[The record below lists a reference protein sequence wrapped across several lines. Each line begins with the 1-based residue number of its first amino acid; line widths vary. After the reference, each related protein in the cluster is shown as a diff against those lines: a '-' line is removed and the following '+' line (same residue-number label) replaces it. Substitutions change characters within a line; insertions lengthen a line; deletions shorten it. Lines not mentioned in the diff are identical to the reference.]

1 MKKYSNFLIALSI
14 CFASCVTVIPEK
26 SSAHGFIIT
35 DEPFIFHHPPRPPH
49 PPFPRPPRP
58 IHRFLPLELR
68 KNNVSVKIKNQV
80 AHTTV
85 EQTFYNPSRQRVEGT
100 YMFPIPKDAKIE
112 KFEMEVNGK
121 MTEAELLDAKKA
133 KQIYEK
139 IVRESRDPALMEYS
153 DHGMFKIR
161 IFPIEPGKEKNI
173 KIKYTE
179 ILKRDGRITSYHYA
193 MRAEKFLS
201 VPVKNVSVKV
211 TIESDKELKSIY
223 SPSHQINVN
232 RKGKKRAVI
241 GYEEENLIPD
251 TNFELLLA
259 TDLHEESPIGFD
271 FLTHNENESGQGYYA
286 MLLSPGSWENK
297 EAIPKDIVFAIDT
310 SGSMRVKKL
319 DQAKAALEFCI
330 DQLNPEDRFDIIRYS
345 TETETLFNKLRTA
358 KEQQTKEAKEFVKG
372 LKAGGGTA
380 IEEALVLAIETISK
394 QGNEKSIRPRQI
406 IFITDGRPTIGETR
420 TDKIIDRLV
429 KKRQKIK
436 GNMRIFSFGIGTD
449 INTKLL
455 DLISQETKASTE
467 YVLPEENI
475 EHKVS
480 RFYEKVSQPVMA
492 NISIKTEGNVRLN
505 EQHPNDLPDLFKGDQ
520 LVIFGRYK
528 TKKKETDRNIRF
540 ELDGNIAGKK
550 VNLKFETKIEKKSK
564 NSFIPKLWATRRV
577 GYLLEEIRLH
587 GENKELK
594 DEVVSL
600 SRNWGIVTPYTS
612 YLIIEDEESRG
623 IPVAQQ
629 SMGNRLGFS
638 KLNSDSANTI
648 KSKATPSSKD
658 QNWFQRDLEKE
669 SFRRLSKNDSG
680 SGAVAAARASE
691 QLKQANQSKAFKSAY
706 KEAQY
711 GNQISF
717 EQQATRTIAGKT
729 FFQNEESWIDS
740 LVPEQKDRT
749 AKRLEFGSKE
759 YFKLLNQDANT
770 AKWLSV
776 SVNMQIIINGTL
788 YEIFSPKS

>member
-1 MKKYSNFLIALSI
+1 MKKYSNLLVALAI
-14 CFASCVTVIPEK
+14 CFTSWVTVIPEK
-26 SSAHGFIIT
+26 ALAHGFIIT
-35 DEPFIFHHPPRPPH
+35 DEPVIIHHPPRPPH

-68 KNNVSVKIKNQV
+68 TNSVSVKIKNQI
-80 AHTTV
+80 AQTTV

-100 YMFPIPKDAKIE
+100 YMFPIPQGAKIE

-133 KQIYEK
+133 KQIYER
-139 IVRESRDPALMEYS
+139 IVREARDPALMEYS
-153 DHGMFKIR
+153 DNAMFKIR
-161 IFPIEPGKEKNI
+161 IFPIEPGKEKDI

-179 ILKRDGRITSYHYA
+179 ILKQDGRITSYRYA

-201 VPVKNVSVKV
+201 VPVKDVSVKV

-223 SPSHQINVN
+223 SPSHQIDVN
-232 RKGKKRAVI
+232 REGKNRAII

-251 TNFELLLA
+251 TNFELLLTSEPRKGSA
-259 TDLHEESPIGFD
+259 IGFD
-271 FLTHNENESGQGYYA
+271 FLTHNSKKSDHGYYA
-286 MLLSPGSWENK
+286 MLLSPGAWENNK
-297 EAIPKDIVFAIDT
+297 VVPKDIIFAIDT

-319 DQAKAALEFCI
+319 DQAKAALDFCI

-345 TETETLFNKLRTA
+345 TETETLFNKLKTA
-358 KEQQTKEAKEFVKG
+358 KKQQTKEAKEFVKD

-380 IEEALVLAIETISK
+380 IEEALVLALETISK
-394 QGNEKSIRPRQI
+394 QNHKESIRPTQI

-429 KKRQKIK
+429 KKRQEIK
-436 GNMRIFSFGIGTD
+436 GNVRIFSFGIGTD

-455 DLISQETKASTE
+455 DLISQKTKASTE

-492 NISIKTEGNVRLN
+492 NISIRTEGNIRLN
-505 EQHPNDLPDLFKGDQ
+505 EQHPNNLPDLFKGDQ
-520 LVIFGRYK
+520 LVILGQYK
-528 TKKKETDRNIRF
+528 TKNKGSDKNIKF
-540 ELDGNIAGKK
+540 VLEGNLVGEK
-550 VNLKFETKIEKKSK
+550 VKLNFETKLEKKSK

-594 DEVVSL
+594 DEVVAL
-600 SRNWGIVTPYTS
+600 SRKWGIVTPYTS

-623 IPVAQQ
+623 VPIARQ
-629 SMGNRLGFS
+629 SMGNRIALSLPGSNSPIPIKPQNISSAESQQLFLKDIEKKSFRGFS
-638 KLNSDSANTI
+638 
-648 KSKATPSSKD
+648 
-658 QNWFQRDLEKE
+658 E
-669 SFRRLSKNDSG
+669 SDSG
-680 SGAVAAARASE
+680 SDAVAAARTSE
-691 QLKQANQSKAFKSAY
+691 QLKKATQSRAFKAAY
-706 KEAQY
+706 KESQY

-717 EQQATRTIAGKT
+717 AQQATRTIAGKT
-729 FFQNEESWIDS
+729 FFQNEGFWIDS
-740 LVPEQKDRT
+740 LVPEQKKQS
-749 AKRLEFGSKE
+749 AKRLKFGSKE
-759 YFKLLNQDANT
+759 YFELLNRDSNT

-776 SVNMQIIINGTL
+776 AVNLQIIIDGTL
-788 YEIFSPKS
+788 YEIVGPKP

>member
-1 MKKYSNFLIALSI
+1 M
-14 CFASCVTVIPEK
+14 
-26 SSAHGFIIT
+26 
-35 DEPFIFHHPPRPPH
+35 
-49 PPFPRPPRP
+49 
-58 IHRFLPLELR
+58 
-68 KNNVSVKIKNQV
+68 SVKIKNQV
-80 AHTTV
+80 AQTTL

-100 YMFPIPKDAKIE
+100 YMFPVPQGAKIE

-139 IVRESRDPALMEYS
+139 IVREARDPALMEYS
-153 DHGMFKIR
+153 DHSMFKIR

-179 ILKRDGRITSYHYA
+179 ILKKDGRITSYHYA

-201 VPVKNVSVKV
+201 VPVKDVSLKITV
-211 TIESDKELKSIY
+211 ESDKELKSIY
-223 SPSHQINVN
+223 SPSHQIDVN
-232 RKGKKRAVI
+232 REGKKRAVI

-251 TNFELLLA
+251 TNFELLIA
-259 TDLHEESPIGFD
+259 TDSQKGSPIGFD
-271 FLTHNENESGQGYYA
+271 FLTHNDKESGQGYYT

-297 EAIPKDIVFAIDT
+297 KAVPRDIIFAIDT

-319 DQAKAALEFCI
+319 DQAKAALDFCI
-330 DQLNPEDRFDIIRYS
+330 DKLNPEDRFEIIRYS

-358 KEQQTKEAKEFVKG
+358 KKQQTKEAKEFVEG

-380 IEEALVLAIETISK
+380 IEEALVLAIETVSK
-394 QGNEKSIRPRQI
+394 QENKESIRPTQI

-429 KKRQKIK
+429 KKKQEIK

-455 DLISQETKASTE
+455 DLISQKTKASTE

-492 NISIKTEGNVRLN
+492 NISIKTGDNVRLN
-505 EQHPNDLPDLFKGDQ
+505 EQHPNNLPDLFKGDQ

-528 TKKKETDRNIRF
+528 TKKKGTDNNIKF
-540 ELDGNIAGKK
+540 ELDGNIAGEK
-550 VNLKFETKIEKKSK
+550 VKLKFETKIEKKSK

-594 DEVVSL
+594 DEVVAL
-600 SRNWGIVTPYTS
+600 SRKWGIVTPYTS

-623 IPVAQQ
+623 IPVARQ
-629 SMGNRLGFS
+629 SMGKRIASRNA
-638 KLNSDSANTI
+638 NSVRTI
-648 KSKATPSSKD
+648 KS
-658 QNWFQRDLEKE
+658 QNGSAEGQFQRNLEKQR
-669 SFRRLSKNDSG
+669 FRGFADSDSG

-691 QLKQANQSKAFKSAY
+691 QLKKATQSKAFKDAY
-706 KEAQY
+706 KESQY

-729 FFQNEESWIDS
+729 FFQNEGSWIDS
-740 LVPEQKDRT
+740 LVPEQKERV
-749 AKRLEFGSKE
+749 AKRLTFGSKE
-759 YFKLLNQDANT
+759 YFELLNQDANT

-776 SVNMQIIINGTL
+776 AVNMQIIIDGTL
-788 YEIFSPKS
+788 YEIVSPES

>member
-1 MKKYSNFLIALSI
+1 
-14 CFASCVTVIPEK
+14 
-26 SSAHGFIIT
+26 
-35 DEPFIFHHPPRPPH
+35 
-49 PPFPRPPRP
+49 
-58 IHRFLPLELR
+58 
-68 KNNVSVKIKNQV
+68 VSVKIKNQV
-80 AHTTV
+80 AQTTL

-100 YMFPIPKDAKIE
+100 YMFPVPQGAKIE

-139 IVRESRDPALMEYS
+139 IVREARDPALMEYS

-179 ILKRDGRITSYHYA
+179 ILKKDGRITSYHYA

-201 VPVKNVSVKV
+201 VPVKDVSLKITV
-211 TIESDKELKSIY
+211 ESDKELKSIY
-223 SPSHQINVN
+223 SPSHQIDVN
-232 RKGKKRAVI
+232 REGKKRAVI

-251 TNFELLLA
+251 TNFELLIA
-259 TDLHEESPIGFD
+259 TDSQKGSPIGFD
-271 FLTHNENESGQGYYA
+271 FLTHNDKESGQGYYT

-297 EAIPKDIVFAIDT
+297 KAVPRDIIFAIDT

-319 DQAKAALEFCI
+319 DQAKAALDFCI
-330 DQLNPEDRFDIIRYS
+330 DKLNPEDRFEIIRYS

-358 KEQQTKEAKEFVKG
+358 KKQQTKEAKEFVEE

-380 IEEALVLAIETISK
+380 IEEALVLAIETVSK
-394 QGNEKSIRPRQI
+394 QENKESIRPTQI

-420 TDKIIDRLV
+420 TNKIIDRLV
-429 KKRQKIK
+429 KKKQEIK

-455 DLISQETKASTE
+455 DLISQKTKASTE

-492 NISIKTEGNVRLN
+492 NISIKIGDNVRLN
-505 EQHPNDLPDLFKGDQ
+505 EQHPNNLPDLFKGDQ

-528 TKKKETDRNIRF
+528 TKKKGTDNNIKF
-540 ELDGNIAGKK
+540 ELDGNIAGEK
-550 VNLKFETKIEKKSK
+550 VKLKFETKIEKKSK

-594 DEVVSL
+594 DEVVAL
-600 SRNWGIVTPYTS
+600 SRKWGIVTPYTS

-623 IPVAQQ
+623 IPVARQ
-629 SMGNRLGFS
+629 SMGKRIASRNA
-638 KLNSDSANTI
+638 NSVRTI
-648 KSKATPSSKD
+648 KS
-658 QNWFQRDLEKE
+658 QNGSAEGQFQRNLEKQRFRGFAE
-669 SFRRLSKNDSG
+669 SDSG

-691 QLKQANQSKAFKSAY
+691 QLKKATQSKAFKDAY
-706 KEAQY
+706 KESQY

-729 FFQNEESWIDS
+729 FFQNEGSWIDS
-740 LVPEQKDRT
+740 LVPEQKERV
-749 AKRLEFGSKE
+749 AKRLTFGSKE
-759 YFKLLNQDANT
+759 YFELLNQDANT

-776 SVNMQIIINGTL
+776 AVNMQIIIDGTL
-788 YEIFSPKS
+788 YEIVSPES

>member
-1 MKKYSNFLIALSI
+1 
-14 CFASCVTVIPEK
+14 
-26 SSAHGFIIT
+26 
-35 DEPFIFHHPPRPPH
+35 
-49 PPFPRPPRP
+49 
-58 IHRFLPLELR
+58 
-68 KNNVSVKIKNQV
+68 
-80 AHTTV
+80 
-85 EQTFYNPSRQRVEGT
+85 
-100 YMFPIPKDAKIE
+100 MFPVPQGAKIE

-139 IVRESRDPALMEYS
+139 IVREARDPALMEYS

-179 ILKRDGRITSYHYA
+179 ILKKDGRITSYHYA

-201 VPVKNVSVKV
+201 VPVKDVSLKITV
-211 TIESDKELKSIY
+211 ESDKELKSIY
-223 SPSHQINVN
+223 SPSHQIDVN
-232 RKGKKRAVI
+232 REGKKRAVI

-259 TDLHEESPIGFD
+259 TDSKKGSPIGFD
-271 FLTHNENESGQGYYA
+271 FLTHNDKESGQGYYT

-297 EAIPKDIVFAIDT
+297 KAVPRDIIFAIDT

-319 DQAKAALEFCI
+319 DQAKAALDFCI
-330 DQLNPEDRFDIIRYS
+330 DKLNPEDRFEIIRYS

-358 KEQQTKEAKEFVKG
+358 KKQQTKEAKEFVKG

-380 IEEALVLAIETISK
+380 IEEALVLAIETVSK
-394 QGNEKSIRPRQI
+394 QENKESIRPTQI

-429 KKRQKIK
+429 KKKQEIK

-455 DLISQETKASTE
+455 DLISQKTKASTE

-480 RFYEKVSQPVMA
+480 RFYEKVSQPVMV
-492 NISIKTEGNVRLN
+492 NISIKTGDNVRLN
-505 EQHPNDLPDLFKGDQ
+505 EQHPNNLPDLFKGDQ

-528 TKKKETDRNIRF
+528 TKKKGTENNIKF
-540 ELDGNIAGKK
+540 ELDGNIAGEK
-550 VNLKFETKIEKKSK
+550 VKLKFETKIEKKSK

-594 DEVVSL
+594 DEVVAL
-600 SRNWGIVTPYTS
+600 SRKWGIVTPYTS

-623 IPVAQQ
+623 VPVARQ
-629 SMGNRLGFS
+629 SMGKRIASRNA
-638 KLNSDSANTI
+638 NSVRTI
-648 KSKATPSSKD
+648 KSQDGSAEG
-658 QNWFQRDLEKE
+658 QFQRNLEKQR
-669 SFRRLSKNDSG
+669 FRGFADSDSG

-691 QLKQANQSKAFKSAY
+691 QLKKATQSKAFKDAY
-706 KEAQY
+706 KESQY

-729 FFQNEESWIDS
+729 FFQNEGSWIDS
-740 LVPEQKDRT
+740 LVPEQKERV
-749 AKRLEFGSKE
+749 AKRLTFGSKE
-759 YFKLLNQDANT
+759 YFELLNQDANT

-776 SVNMQIIINGTL
+776 AVNMQIIIDGTL
-788 YEIFSPKS
+788 YEIVSPES

>member
-1 MKKYSNFLIALSI
+1 MKNYSTILITLTLCLTSW
-14 CFASCVTVIPEK
+14 VTVVPEK
-26 SSAHGFIIT
+26 ASAHGFIIA
-35 DEPFIFHHPPRPPH
+35 DKPVIFHHPPRPPH

-58 IHRFLPLELR
+58 IHKFLPLELR

-80 AHTTV
+80 AQTTL

-100 YMFPIPKDAKIE
+100 YMFPVPQGAKIE

-121 MTEAELLDAKKA
+121 MTKAELLDAKKA

-139 IVRESRDPALMEYS
+139 IVREARDPALMEYS
-153 DHGMFKIR
+153 DHGMYKIR

-179 ILKRDGRITSYHYA
+179 ILKKDGRITSYHYA

-201 VPVKNVSVKV
+201 VPVKDVSLKITV
-211 TIESDKELKSIY
+211 ESDKELKSIY
-223 SPSHQINVN
+223 SPSHQIDVN
-232 RKGKKRAVI
+232 REGKKRAVI

-259 TDLHEESPIGFD
+259 TDSQKGSPIGFD
-271 FLTHNENESGQGYYA
+271 FLTHNDKESGQGYYT

-297 EAIPKDIVFAIDT
+297 KAVPRDIIFAIDT

-319 DQAKAALEFCI
+319 DQAKAALDFCI
-330 DQLNPEDRFDIIRYS
+330 DKLNPEDRFEIIRYS
-345 TETETLFNKLRTA
+345 TETEPLFNKLRTA
-358 KEQQTKEAKEFVKG
+358 KKQQTKEAKEFVKG

-380 IEEALVLAIETISK
+380 IEEALVLAIETVSK
-394 QGNEKSIRPRQI
+394 QENKESIRPTQI

-429 KKRQKIK
+429 KKKQEIK

-455 DLISQETKASTE
+455 DLISQKTKASTE

-492 NISIKTEGNVRLN
+492 NISIKTGDNVRLN
-505 EQHPNDLPDLFKGDQ
+505 EQHPNNLPDLFKGDQ

-528 TKKKETDRNIRF
+528 TKKKGTDNNIRF
-540 ELDGNIAGKK
+540 ELDGNIAGEK
-550 VNLKFETKIEKKSK
+550 VKLKFETKIEKKSK

-594 DEVVSL
+594 DEVVAL
-600 SRNWGIVTPYTS
+600 SRKWGIVTPYTS

-623 IPVAQQ
+623 VPVARQ
-629 SMGNRLGFS
+629 SMGKRIASRND
-638 KLNSDSANTI
+638 NSVRTI
-648 KSKATPSSKD
+648 KS
-658 QNWFQRDLEKE
+658 QNGSAEGQFQRNLEKQR
-669 SFRRLSKNDSG
+669 FRGFADSDSG

-691 QLKQANQSKAFKSAY
+691 QLKKATQSKAFKDAY
-706 KEAQY
+706 KESQY

-729 FFQNEESWIDS
+729 FFQNEGSWIDS
-740 LVPEQKDRT
+740 LVPEQKERV
-749 AKRLEFGSKE
+749 AKRLTFGSKE
-759 YFKLLNQDANT
+759 YFELLNQDANT

-776 SVNMQIIINGTL
+776 AVNMQIIIDGTL
-788 YEIFSPKS
+788 YEIVSPES

>member
-1 MKKYSNFLIALSI
+1 
-14 CFASCVTVIPEK
+14 
-26 SSAHGFIIT
+26 
-35 DEPFIFHHPPRPPH
+35 
-49 PPFPRPPRP
+49 
-58 IHRFLPLELR
+58 
-68 KNNVSVKIKNQV
+68 
-80 AHTTV
+80 
-85 EQTFYNPSRQRVEGT
+85 
-100 YMFPIPKDAKIE
+100 MFPVPQGAKIE

-139 IVRESRDPALMEYS
+139 IVREARDPALMEYS

-179 ILKRDGRITSYHYA
+179 ILKKDGRITSYNYA

-201 VPVKNVSVKV
+201 VPVKDVSLKITV
-211 TIESDKELKSIY
+211 ESDKELKSIY
-223 SPSHQINVN
+223 SPSHQIDVN
-232 RKGKKRAVI
+232 REGKKRAVI

-251 TNFELLLA
+251 TNFELLIA
-259 TDLHEESPIGFD
+259 TDSQKGSPIGFD
-271 FLTHNENESGQGYYA
+271 FLTHNDKESGQGYYT

-297 EAIPKDIVFAIDT
+297 KAVPRDIIFAIDT

-319 DQAKAALEFCI
+319 DQAKAALDFCI
-330 DQLNPEDRFDIIRYS
+330 DKLNPEDRFEIIRYS

-358 KEQQTKEAKEFVKG
+358 KKQQTKEAKEFVKG

-380 IEEALVLAIETISK
+380 IEEALVLAIETVSK
-394 QGNEKSIRPRQI
+394 QENKESIRPTQI

-429 KKRQKIK
+429 KKKQEIK

-455 DLISQETKASTE
+455 DLISQKTKASTE

-492 NISIKTEGNVRLN
+492 NISIKTGDNVRLN
-505 EQHPNDLPDLFKGDQ
+505 EQHPNNLPDLFKGDQ

-528 TKKKETDRNIRF
+528 TKKKGTDNNIKF
-540 ELDGNIAGKK
+540 ELDGNIAGEK
-550 VNLKFETKIEKKSK
+550 VKLKFETKIEKKSK

-594 DEVVSL
+594 DEVVAL
-600 SRNWGIVTPYTS
+600 SRKWGIVTPYTS

-623 IPVAQQ
+623 VPVARQ
-629 SMGNRLGFS
+629 SMGKRIASRNA
-638 KLNSDSANTI
+638 NSVRTI
-648 KSKATPSSKD
+648 KSQDGSAEG
-658 QNWFQRDLEKE
+658 QFQRNLEKQR
-669 SFRRLSKNDSG
+669 FRGFADSDSG

-691 QLKQANQSKAFKSAY
+691 QLKKATQSKAFKDAY
-706 KEAQY
+706 KESQY

-729 FFQNEESWIDS
+729 FFQNEGSWIDS
-740 LVPEQKDRT
+740 LVPEQKERV
-749 AKRLEFGSKE
+749 AKRLTFGSKE
-759 YFKLLNQDANT
+759 YFELLNQDANT

-776 SVNMQIIINGTL
+776 AVNMQIIIDGTL
-788 YEIFSPKS
+788 YEIVSPES

>member
-1 MKKYSNFLIALSI
+1 M
-14 CFASCVTVIPEK
+14 
-26 SSAHGFIIT
+26 
-35 DEPFIFHHPPRPPH
+35 
-49 PPFPRPPRP
+49 
-58 IHRFLPLELR
+58 
-68 KNNVSVKIKNQV
+68 SVKIKNQV
-80 AHTTV
+80 AQTTL

-100 YMFPIPKDAKIE
+100 YMFPVPQGAKIE

-139 IVRESRDPALMEYS
+139 IVREARDPALMEYS

-179 ILKRDGRITSYHYA
+179 ILKKDGRITSYHYA

-201 VPVKNVSVKV
+201 VPVKDVSLKITV
-211 TIESDKELKSIY
+211 ESDKELKSIY
-223 SPSHQINVN
+223 SPSHQIDVN
-232 RKGKKRAVI
+232 REGKKRAVI

-259 TDLHEESPIGFD
+259 TDSQKGSPIGFD
-271 FLTHNENESGQGYYA
+271 FLTHNDKESGQGYYT

-297 EAIPKDIVFAIDT
+297 KAVPRDIIFAIDT

-319 DQAKAALEFCI
+319 DQAKAALDFCI
-330 DQLNPEDRFDIIRYS
+330 DKLNPEDRFEIIRYS

-358 KEQQTKEAKEFVKG
+358 KKQQTKEAKEFVEE

-380 IEEALVLAIETISK
+380 IEEALVLAIETVSK
-394 QGNEKSIRPRQI
+394 QENKESIRPTQI

-420 TDKIIDRLV
+420 TNKIIDRLV
-429 KKRQKIK
+429 KKKQEIK

-455 DLISQETKASTE
+455 DLISQKTKASTE

-492 NISIKTEGNVRLN
+492 NISIKIGDNVRLN
-505 EQHPNDLPDLFKGDQ
+505 EQHPNNLPDLFKGDQ

-528 TKKKETDRNIRF
+528 TKKKGTDNNIKF
-540 ELDGNIAGKK
+540 ELDGNIAGEK
-550 VNLKFETKIEKKSK
+550 VKLKFETKIEKKSK

-594 DEVVSL
+594 DEVVAL
-600 SRNWGIVTPYTS
+600 SRKWGIVTPYTS

-623 IPVAQQ
+623 IPVARQ
-629 SMGNRLGFS
+629 SMGKRIASRNA
-638 KLNSDSANTI
+638 NSVRTI
-648 KSKATPSSKD
+648 KS
-658 QNWFQRDLEKE
+658 QNGSAEGQFQRNLEKQRFRGFAE
-669 SFRRLSKNDSG
+669 SDSG

-691 QLKQANQSKAFKSAY
+691 QLKKATQSKAFKDAY
-706 KEAQY
+706 KESQY

-729 FFQNEESWIDS
+729 FFQNEGSWIDS
-740 LVPEQKDRT
+740 LVPEQKERV
-749 AKRLEFGSKE
+749 AKRLTFGSKE
-759 YFKLLNQDANT
+759 YFELLNQDANT

-776 SVNMQIIINGTL
+776 AVNMQIIIDGTL
-788 YEIFSPKS
+788 YEIVSPES

>member
-14 CFASCVTVIPEK
+14 CFASCVTIIPEK

>member
-1 MKKYSNFLIALSI
+1 MKNYSTILIALTLCLTSW
-14 CFASCVTVIPEK
+14 VMVVPEK
-26 SSAHGFIIT
+26 ASAHGFIIA
-35 DEPFIFHHPPRPPH
+35 DEPVIFHHPPRPPH

-58 IHRFLPLELR
+58 IHKFLPLELR

-80 AHTTV
+80 AQTTL

-100 YMFPIPKDAKIE
+100 YMFPVPQGAKIE

-139 IVRESRDPALMEYS
+139 IVREARDPALMEYS

-179 ILKRDGRITSYHYA
+179 ILKKDGRITSYNYA

-201 VPVKNVSVKV
+201 VPVKDVSLKITV
-211 TIESDKELKSIY
+211 ESDKELKSIY
-223 SPSHQINVN
+223 SPSHQIDVN
-232 RKGKKRAVI
+232 REGKKRAVI

-251 TNFELLLA
+251 TNFELLIA
-259 TDLHEESPIGFD
+259 TDSQKGSPIGFD
-271 FLTHNENESGQGYYA
+271 FLTHNDKESGQGYYT

-297 EAIPKDIVFAIDT
+297 KAVPRDIIFAIDT

-319 DQAKAALEFCI
+319 DQAKAALDFCI
-330 DQLNPEDRFDIIRYS
+330 DKLNPEDRFEIIRYS

-358 KEQQTKEAKEFVKG
+358 KKQQTKEAKEFVKG

-380 IEEALVLAIETISK
+380 IEEALVLAIETVSK
-394 QGNEKSIRPRQI
+394 QENKESIRPTQI

-429 KKRQKIK
+429 KKKQEIK

-455 DLISQETKASTE
+455 DLISQKTKASTE

-492 NISIKTEGNVRLN
+492 NISIKTGDNVRLN
-505 EQHPNDLPDLFKGDQ
+505 EQHPNNLPDLFKGDQ

-528 TKKKETDRNIRF
+528 TKKKGTDNNIKF
-540 ELDGNIAGKK
+540 ELDGNIAGEK
-550 VNLKFETKIEKKSK
+550 VKLKFETKIEKKSK

-594 DEVVSL
+594 DEVVAL
-600 SRNWGIVTPYTS
+600 SRKWGIVTPYTS

-623 IPVAQQ
+623 VPVARQ
-629 SMGNRLGFS
+629 SMGKRIASRNA
-638 KLNSDSANTI
+638 NSVRTI
-648 KSKATPSSKD
+648 KSQDGSAEG
-658 QNWFQRDLEKE
+658 QFQRNLEKQR
-669 SFRRLSKNDSG
+669 FRGFADSDSG

-691 QLKQANQSKAFKSAY
+691 QLKKATQSKAFKDAY
-706 KEAQY
+706 KESQY

-729 FFQNEESWIDS
+729 FFQNEGSWIDS
-740 LVPEQKDRT
+740 LVPEQKERV
-749 AKRLEFGSKE
+749 AKRLTFGSKE
-759 YFKLLNQDANT
+759 YFELLNQDANT

-776 SVNMQIIINGTL
+776 AVNMQIIIDGTL
-788 YEIFSPKS
+788 YEIVSPES

>member
-1 MKKYSNFLIALSI
+1 MKNYSTILITLTLCLTSW
-14 CFASCVTVIPEK
+14 VMVVPEK
-26 SSAHGFIIT
+26 ASAHGFIIA
-35 DEPFIFHHPPRPPH
+35 DEPVIFHHPPRPPH

-58 IHRFLPLELR
+58 IHKFLPLELR

-80 AHTTV
+80 AQTTL

-100 YMFPIPKDAKIE
+100 YMFPVPQGAKIE

-139 IVRESRDPALMEYS
+139 IVREARDPALMEYS

-179 ILKRDGRITSYHYA
+179 ILKKDGRITSYHYA

-201 VPVKNVSVKV
+201 VPVKDVSLKITV
-211 TIESDKELKSIY
+211 ESDKELKSIY
-223 SPSHQINVN
+223 SPSHQIDVN
-232 RKGKKRAVI
+232 REGKKRAVI

-251 TNFELLLA
+251 TNFELLIA
-259 TDLHEESPIGFD
+259 TDSQKGSPIGFD
-271 FLTHNENESGQGYYA
+271 FLTHNDKESGQGYYT

-297 EAIPKDIVFAIDT
+297 KAVPRDIIFAIDT

-319 DQAKAALEFCI
+319 DQAKAALDFCI
-330 DQLNPEDRFDIIRYS
+330 DKLNPEDRFEIIRYS

-358 KEQQTKEAKEFVKG
+358 KKQQTKEAKEFVKG

-380 IEEALVLAIETISK
+380 IEEALVLAIETVSK
-394 QGNEKSIRPRQI
+394 QENKESIRPTQI

-420 TDKIIDRLV
+420 TEKIIDRLV
-429 KKRQKIK
+429 KKKQGIK

-455 DLISQETKASTE
+455 DLISQKTKASTE

-492 NISIKTEGNVRLN
+492 NISIKTGDNVRLN
-505 EQHPNDLPDLFKGDQ
+505 EQHPNNLPDLFKGDQ
-520 LVIFGRYK
+520 LVVFGRYK
-528 TKKKETDRNIRF
+528 TKKKGTDNNIKF
-540 ELDGNIAGKK
+540 ELDGNIAGEK
-550 VNLKFETKIEKKSK
+550 VKLKFETKIEKKSK

-594 DEVVSL
+594 DEVVAL
-600 SRNWGIVTPYTS
+600 SRKWGIVTPYTS

-623 IPVAQQ
+623 IPVARQ
-629 SMGNRLGFS
+629 SMGKRIASRNA
-638 KLNSDSANTI
+638 NSVRTI
-648 KSKATPSSKD
+648 KS
-658 QNWFQRDLEKE
+658 QNGSAEGQFQRNLEKQ
-669 SFRRLSKNDSG
+669 SFRGFAESDSG

-691 QLKQANQSKAFKSAY
+691 QLKKATQSKAFKDAY
-706 KEAQY
+706 KESQY

-729 FFQNEESWIDS
+729 FFQNEGFWIDS
-740 LVPEQKDRT
+740 LVPEQKERV
-749 AKRLEFGSKE
+749 AKRLTFGSKE
-759 YFKLLNQDANT
+759 YFELLNQDANT

-776 SVNMQIIINGTL
+776 AVNMQIIIDGTL
-788 YEIFSPKS
+788 YEIVSPES

>member
-14 CFASCVTVIPEK
+14 CFASCVTIIPEK

-153 DHGMFKIR
+153 DNGMFKIR

-259 TDLHEESPIGFD
+259 TDLHEGSPIGFD

-420 TDKIIDRLV
+420 THKIIDRLV

-550 VNLKFETKIEKKSK
+550 VKLKFETKIEKKSK

-759 YFKLLNQDANT
+759 YFELLNQDANT

>member
-1 MKKYSNFLIALSI
+1 MKNYSTILITLTLCLTSW
-14 CFASCVTVIPEK
+14 VMVVPEK
-26 SSAHGFIIT
+26 ASAHGFIIA
-35 DEPFIFHHPPRPPH
+35 DEPVIFHHPPRPPH

-58 IHRFLPLELR
+58 IHKFLPLELR

-80 AHTTV
+80 AQTTL

-100 YMFPIPKDAKIE
+100 YMFPVPQGAKIE

-139 IVRESRDPALMEYS
+139 IVREARDPALMEYS

-179 ILKRDGRITSYHYA
+179 ILKKDGRITSYHYA

-201 VPVKNVSVKV
+201 VPVKDVSLKITV
-211 TIESDKELKSIY
+211 ESDKELKSIY
-223 SPSHQINVN
+223 SPSHQIDVN
-232 RKGKKRAVI
+232 REGKKRAVI

-251 TNFELLLA
+251 TNFELLIA
-259 TDLHEESPIGFD
+259 TDSQKGSPIGFD
-271 FLTHNENESGQGYYA
+271 FLTHNDKESGQGYYT

-297 EAIPKDIVFAIDT
+297 KAVPRDIIFAIDT

-319 DQAKAALEFCI
+319 DQAKAALDFCI
-330 DQLNPEDRFDIIRYS
+330 DKLNPEDRFEIIRYS

-358 KEQQTKEAKEFVKG
+358 KKQQTKEAKEFVEE

-380 IEEALVLAIETISK
+380 IEEALVLAIETVSK
-394 QGNEKSIRPRQI
+394 QENKESIRPTQI

-420 TDKIIDRLV
+420 TNKIIDRLV
-429 KKRQKIK
+429 KKKQEIK

-455 DLISQETKASTE
+455 DLISQKTKASTE

-492 NISIKTEGNVRLN
+492 NISIKIGDNVRLN
-505 EQHPNDLPDLFKGDQ
+505 EQHPNNLPDLFKGDQ

-528 TKKKETDRNIRF
+528 TKKKGTDNNIKF
-540 ELDGNIAGKK
+540 ELDGNIAGEK
-550 VNLKFETKIEKKSK
+550 VKLKFETKIEKKSK

-594 DEVVSL
+594 DEVVAL
-600 SRNWGIVTPYTS
+600 SRKWGIVTPYTS

-623 IPVAQQ
+623 IPVARQ
-629 SMGNRLGFS
+629 SMGKRIASRNA
-638 KLNSDSANTI
+638 NSVRTI
-648 KSKATPSSKD
+648 KS
-658 QNWFQRDLEKE
+658 QNGSAEGQFQRNLEKQRFRGFAE
-669 SFRRLSKNDSG
+669 SDSG

-691 QLKQANQSKAFKSAY
+691 QLKKATQSKAFKDAY
-706 KEAQY
+706 KESQY

-729 FFQNEESWIDS
+729 FFQNEGSWIDS
-740 LVPEQKDRT
+740 LVPEQKERV
-749 AKRLEFGSKE
+749 AKRLTFGSKE
-759 YFKLLNQDANT
+759 YFELLNQDANT

-776 SVNMQIIINGTL
+776 AVNMQIIIDGTL
-788 YEIFSPKS
+788 YEIVSPES

>member
-14 CFASCVTVIPEK
+14 CFASCVTIIPEK

-420 TDKIIDRLV
+420 THKIIDRLV

-759 YFKLLNQDANT
+759 YFELLNQDANT

>member
-1 MKKYSNFLIALSI
+1 
-14 CFASCVTVIPEK
+14 
-26 SSAHGFIIT
+26 
-35 DEPFIFHHPPRPPH
+35 
-49 PPFPRPPRP
+49 
-58 IHRFLPLELR
+58 
-68 KNNVSVKIKNQV
+68 
-80 AHTTV
+80 
-85 EQTFYNPSRQRVEGT
+85 
-100 YMFPIPKDAKIE
+100 MFPVPQGAKIE

-139 IVRESRDPALMEYS
+139 IVREARDPALMEYS

-179 ILKRDGRITSYHYA
+179 ILKKDGRITSYHYA

-201 VPVKNVSVKV
+201 VPVKDVSLKITV
-211 TIESDKELKSIY
+211 ESDKELKSIY
-223 SPSHQINVN
+223 SPSHQIDVN
-232 RKGKKRAVI
+232 REGKKRAVI

-251 TNFELLLA
+251 TNFELLIA
-259 TDLHEESPIGFD
+259 TDSQKGSPIGFD
-271 FLTHNENESGQGYYA
+271 FLTHNDKESGQGYYT

-297 EAIPKDIVFAIDT
+297 KAVPRDIIFAIDT

-319 DQAKAALEFCI
+319 DQAKAALDFCI
-330 DQLNPEDRFDIIRYS
+330 DKLNPEDRFEIIRYS

-358 KEQQTKEAKEFVKG
+358 KKQQTKEAKEFVEE

-380 IEEALVLAIETISK
+380 IEEALVLAIETVSK
-394 QGNEKSIRPRQI
+394 QENKESIRPTQI

-420 TDKIIDRLV
+420 TNKIIDRLV
-429 KKRQKIK
+429 KKKQEIK

-455 DLISQETKASTE
+455 DLISQKTKASTE

-492 NISIKTEGNVRLN
+492 NISIKIGDNVRLN
-505 EQHPNDLPDLFKGDQ
+505 EQHPNNLPDLFKGDQ

-528 TKKKETDRNIRF
+528 TKKKGTDNNIKF
-540 ELDGNIAGKK
+540 ELDGNIAGEK
-550 VNLKFETKIEKKSK
+550 VKLKFETKIEKKSK

-594 DEVVSL
+594 DEVVAL
-600 SRNWGIVTPYTS
+600 SRKWGIVTPYTS

-623 IPVAQQ
+623 IPVARQ
-629 SMGNRLGFS
+629 SMGKRIASRNA
-638 KLNSDSANTI
+638 NSVRTI
-648 KSKATPSSKD
+648 KS
-658 QNWFQRDLEKE
+658 QNGSAEGQFQRNLEKQRFRGFAE
-669 SFRRLSKNDSG
+669 SDSG

-691 QLKQANQSKAFKSAY
+691 QLKKATQSKAFKDAY
-706 KEAQY
+706 KESQY

-729 FFQNEESWIDS
+729 FFQNEGSWIDS
-740 LVPEQKDRT
+740 LVPEQKERV
-749 AKRLEFGSKE
+749 AKRLTFGSKE
-759 YFKLLNQDANT
+759 YFELLNQDANT

-776 SVNMQIIINGTL
+776 AVNMQIIIDGTL
-788 YEIFSPKS
+788 YEIVSPES

>member
-14 CFASCVTVIPEK
+14 CFASCVTIIPEK

-153 DHGMFKIR
+153 DNGMFKIR

-648 KSKATPSSKD
+648 KSKATPSRKD

>member
-14 CFASCVTVIPEK
+14 CFASCVTIIPEK

-223 SPSHQINVN
+223 SPSHRINVN

>member
-259 TDLHEESPIGFD
+259 TDLHEGSPIGFD

>member
-1 MKKYSNFLIALSI
+1 MKNYSTILITLTLCLTSW
-14 CFASCVTVIPEK
+14 VMVVPEK
-26 SSAHGFIIT
+26 ASAHGFIIA
-35 DEPFIFHHPPRPPH
+35 DEPVIFHHPPRPPH

-58 IHRFLPLELR
+58 IHKFLPLELR

-80 AHTTV
+80 AQTTL

-100 YMFPIPKDAKIE
+100 YMFPVPQGAKIE

-139 IVRESRDPALMEYS
+139 IVREARDPALMEYS

-179 ILKRDGRITSYHYA
+179 ILKKDGRITSYHYA

-201 VPVKNVSVKV
+201 VPVKDVSLKITV
-211 TIESDKELKSIY
+211 ESDKELKSIY
-223 SPSHQINVN
+223 SPSHQIDVN
-232 RKGKKRAVI
+232 REGKKRAVI

-251 TNFELLLA
+251 TNFELLIA
-259 TDLHEESPIGFD
+259 TDSQKGSPIGFD
-271 FLTHNENESGQGYYA
+271 FLTHNDKESGQGYYT

-297 EAIPKDIVFAIDT
+297 KAVPRDIIFAIDT

-319 DQAKAALEFCI
+319 DQAKAALDFCI
-330 DQLNPEDRFDIIRYS
+330 DKLNPEDRFEIIRYS

-358 KEQQTKEAKEFVKG
+358 KKQQTKEAKEFVEG

-380 IEEALVLAIETISK
+380 IEEALVLAIETVSK
-394 QGNEKSIRPRQI
+394 QENKESIRPTQI

-420 TDKIIDRLV
+420 TNKIIDRLV
-429 KKRQKIK
+429 KKKQEIK

-455 DLISQETKASTE
+455 DLISQKTKASTE

-492 NISIKTEGNVRLN
+492 NISIKTGDNVRLN
-505 EQHPNDLPDLFKGDQ
+505 EQHPNNLPDLFKGDQ

-528 TKKKETDRNIRF
+528 TKKKGTDNNIKF
-540 ELDGNIAGKK
+540 ELDGNIAGEK
-550 VNLKFETKIEKKSK
+550 VKLKFETKIEKKSK

-594 DEVVSL
+594 DEVVAL
-600 SRNWGIVTPYTS
+600 SRKWGIVTPYTS

-623 IPVAQQ
+623 IPVARQ
-629 SMGNRLGFS
+629 SMGKRIASRNA
-638 KLNSDSANTI
+638 NSVRTI
-648 KSKATPSSKD
+648 KS
-658 QNWFQRDLEKE
+658 QNGSAEGQFQRNLEKQR
-669 SFRRLSKNDSG
+669 FRGFADSDSG

-691 QLKQANQSKAFKSAY
+691 QLKKATQSKAFKDAY
-706 KEAQY
+706 KESQY

-729 FFQNEESWIDS
+729 FFQNEGSWIDS
-740 LVPEQKDRT
+740 LVPEQKERV
-749 AKRLEFGSKE
+749 AKRLTFGSKE
-759 YFKLLNQDANT
+759 YFELLNQDANT

-776 SVNMQIIINGTL
+776 AVNMQIIIDGTL
-788 YEIFSPKS
+788 YEIVSPES

>member
-1 MKKYSNFLIALSI
+1 MKNYSNLLIALII
-14 CFASCVTVIPEK
+14 CFTSWVTVVPQK
-26 SSAHGFIIT
+26 ALAHGFIIT
-35 DEPFIFHHPPRPPH
+35 DEPFIFTHPPRPPH

-80 AHTTV
+80 AHTTL

-100 YMFPIPKDAKIE
+100 YMFPIPKGAKIE

-121 MTEAELLDAKKA
+121 MTKAELLDAQKA

-201 VPVKNVSVKV
+201 VPVKSVSVQV
-211 TIESDKELKSIY
+211 TVESDKELKSIY
-223 SPSHQINVN
+223 SPSHQIDVN

-241 GYEEENLIPD
+241 GFEEENLIPD

-259 TDLHEESPIGFD
+259 TDPHKESPIGFD

-297 EAIPKDIVFAIDT
+297 KAVPKDIIFAIDT

-358 KEQQTKEAKEFVKG
+358 KEQQTKEAKEFVKD

-380 IEEALVLAIETISK
+380 IEEALILAIETISK
-394 QGNEKSIRPRQI
+394 QENEKLIRPRQI

-429 KKRQKIK
+429 KKRQEIK

-455 DLISQETKASTE
+455 DLISQKTKASTE

-492 NISIKTEGNVRLN
+492 NISIQTEGNVRLN
-505 EQHPNDLPDLFKGDQ
+505 EQHPNNLPDLFKGDQ

-528 TKKKETDRNIRF
+528 TKKKGTDRPIRF
-540 ELDGNIAGKK
+540 ELDGNLAGEK
-550 VNLKFETKIEKKSK
+550 VKLKFETKIEKKSK
-564 NSFIPKLWATRRV
+564 HSFIPKLWATRRV

-594 DEVVSL
+594 EEVVAL
-600 SRNWGIVTPYTS
+600 SRKWGIVTPYTS

-623 IPVAQQ
+623 IPVARQ
-629 SMGNRLGFS
+629 SMGNRISFS
-638 KLNSDSANTI
+638 KMNSDSARPI
-648 KSKATPSSKD
+648 KSQILPSTKSQD
-658 QNWFQRDLEKE
+658 LFQRDLEKE
-669 SFRRLSKNDSG
+669 SFRGLAKSDSG

-691 QLKQANQSKAFKSAY
+691 QLKKANQSKAFKSAY
-706 KEAQY
+706 KESQY

-729 FFQNEESWIDS
+729 FFQNEDAWIDS
-740 LVPEQKDRT
+740 LVPEQKDR
-749 AKRLEFGSKE
+749 AVKRLKFGSKE
-759 YFKLLNQDANT
+759 YFELLNQGANT

-776 SVNMQIIINGTL
+776 AVNMQIVINGTL
-788 YEIFSPKS
+788 YEIISPES

>member
-1 MKKYSNFLIALSI
+1 M
-14 CFASCVTVIPEK
+14 
-26 SSAHGFIIT
+26 
-35 DEPFIFHHPPRPPH
+35 
-49 PPFPRPPRP
+49 
-58 IHRFLPLELR
+58 
-68 KNNVSVKIKNQV
+68 SVKIKNQV
-80 AHTTV
+80 AQTTL

-100 YMFPIPKDAKIE
+100 YMFPVPQGAKIE

-121 MTEAELLDAKKA
+121 MTKAELLDAKKA

-139 IVRESRDPALMEYS
+139 IVREARDPALMEYS
-153 DHGMFKIR
+153 DHGMYKIR

-179 ILKRDGRITSYHYA
+179 ILKKDGRITSYHYA

-201 VPVKNVSVKV
+201 VPVKDVSLKITV
-211 TIESDKELKSIY
+211 ESDKELKSIY
-223 SPSHQINVN
+223 SPSHQIDVN
-232 RKGKKRAVI
+232 REGKKRAVI

-259 TDLHEESPIGFD
+259 TDSQKGSPIGFD
-271 FLTHNENESGQGYYA
+271 FLTHNDKESGQGYYT

-297 EAIPKDIVFAIDT
+297 KAVPRDIIFAIDT

-319 DQAKAALEFCI
+319 DQAKAALDFCI
-330 DQLNPEDRFDIIRYS
+330 DKLNPEDRFEIIRYS
-345 TETETLFNKLRTA
+345 TETEPLFNKLRTA
-358 KEQQTKEAKEFVKG
+358 KKQQTKEAKEFVKG

-380 IEEALVLAIETISK
+380 IEEALVLAIETVSK
-394 QGNEKSIRPRQI
+394 QENKESIRPTQI

-429 KKRQKIK
+429 KKKQGIK

-455 DLISQETKASTE
+455 DLISQKTKASTE

-492 NISIKTEGNVRLN
+492 NISIKTGDNVRLN
-505 EQHPNDLPDLFKGDQ
+505 EQHPNNLPDLFKGDQ

-528 TKKKETDRNIRF
+528 TKKKGTDNNIRF
-540 ELDGNIAGKK
+540 ELDGNIAGEK
-550 VNLKFETKIEKKSK
+550 VKLKFETKIEKKSK

-594 DEVVSL
+594 DEVVAL
-600 SRNWGIVTPYTS
+600 SRKWGIVTPYTS

-623 IPVAQQ
+623 VPVARQ
-629 SMGNRLGFS
+629 SMGKRIASRND
-638 KLNSDSANTI
+638 NSVRTI
-648 KSKATPSSKD
+648 KS
-658 QNWFQRDLEKE
+658 QNGSAEGQFQRNLEKQ
-669 SFRRLSKNDSG
+669 SFRGFADSDSG
-680 SGAVAAARASE
+680 SDAVAAARAGE
-691 QLKQANQSKAFKSAY
+691 QLKKATQSKAFKNAY
-706 KEAQY
+706 KESQY

-729 FFQNEESWIDS
+729 FFQNEGSWIDS
-740 LVPEQKDRT
+740 LVPEQKERV
-749 AKRLEFGSKE
+749 AKRLTFGSKE
-759 YFKLLNQDANT
+759 YFELLNQDANT

-776 SVNMQIIINGTL
+776 AVNMQIIIDGTL
-788 YEIFSPKS
+788 YEIVSPES

>member
-1 MKKYSNFLIALSI
+1 
-14 CFASCVTVIPEK
+14 
-26 SSAHGFIIT
+26 
-35 DEPFIFHHPPRPPH
+35 
-49 PPFPRPPRP
+49 
-58 IHRFLPLELR
+58 
-68 KNNVSVKIKNQV
+68 
-80 AHTTV
+80 
-85 EQTFYNPSRQRVEGT
+85 
-100 YMFPIPKDAKIE
+100 MFPVPQGAKIE

-121 MTEAELLDAKKA
+121 MTKAELLDAKKA

-139 IVRESRDPALMEYS
+139 IVREARDPALMEYS
-153 DHGMFKIR
+153 DHGMYKIR

-179 ILKRDGRITSYHYA
+179 ILKKDGRITSYHYA

-201 VPVKNVSVKV
+201 VPVKDVSLKITV
-211 TIESDKELKSIY
+211 ESDKELKSIY
-223 SPSHQINVN
+223 SPSHQIDVN
-232 RKGKKRAVI
+232 REGKKRAVI

-259 TDLHEESPIGFD
+259 TDSQKGSPIGFD
-271 FLTHNENESGQGYYA
+271 FLTHNDKESGQGYYT

-297 EAIPKDIVFAIDT
+297 KAVPRDIIFAIDT

-319 DQAKAALEFCI
+319 DQAKAALDFCI
-330 DQLNPEDRFDIIRYS
+330 DKLNPEDRFEIIRYS
-345 TETETLFNKLRTA
+345 TETEPLFNKLRTA
-358 KEQQTKEAKEFVKG
+358 KKQQTKEAKEFVKG

-380 IEEALVLAIETISK
+380 IEEALVLAIETVSK
-394 QGNEKSIRPRQI
+394 QENKESIRPTQI

-429 KKRQKIK
+429 KKKQGIK

-455 DLISQETKASTE
+455 DLISQKTKASTE

-492 NISIKTEGNVRLN
+492 NISIKTGDNVRLN
-505 EQHPNDLPDLFKGDQ
+505 EQHPNNLPDLFKGDQ

-528 TKKKETDRNIRF
+528 TKKKGTDNNIRF
-540 ELDGNIAGKK
+540 ELDGNIAGEK
-550 VNLKFETKIEKKSK
+550 VKLKFETKIEKKSK

-594 DEVVSL
+594 DEVVAL
-600 SRNWGIVTPYTS
+600 SRKWGIVTPYTS

-623 IPVAQQ
+623 VPVARQ
-629 SMGNRLGFS
+629 SMGKRIASRND
-638 KLNSDSANTI
+638 NSVRTI
-648 KSKATPSSKD
+648 KS
-658 QNWFQRDLEKE
+658 QNDSAEGQFQRNLEKQ
-669 SFRRLSKNDSG
+669 SFRGFADSDSG
-680 SGAVAAARASE
+680 SDAVAAARAGE
-691 QLKQANQSKAFKSAY
+691 QLKKATQSKAFKNAY
-706 KEAQY
+706 KESQY

-729 FFQNEESWIDS
+729 FFQNEGSWIDS
-740 LVPEQKDRT
+740 LVPEQKERV
-749 AKRLEFGSKE
+749 AKRLTFGSKE
-759 YFKLLNQDANT
+759 YFELLNQDANT

-776 SVNMQIIINGTL
+776 AVNMQIIIDGTL
-788 YEIFSPKS
+788 YEIVSPES

>member
-1 MKKYSNFLIALSI
+1 
-14 CFASCVTVIPEK
+14 
-26 SSAHGFIIT
+26 
-35 DEPFIFHHPPRPPH
+35 
-49 PPFPRPPRP
+49 
-58 IHRFLPLELR
+58 
-68 KNNVSVKIKNQV
+68 
-80 AHTTV
+80 
-85 EQTFYNPSRQRVEGT
+85 
-100 YMFPIPKDAKIE
+100 MFPVPQGAKIE

-139 IVRESRDPALMEYS
+139 IVREARDPALMEYS

-179 ILKRDGRITSYHYA
+179 ILKKDGRITSYHYA

-201 VPVKNVSVKV
+201 VPVKDVSLKITV
-211 TIESDKELKSIY
+211 ESDKELKSIY
-223 SPSHQINVN
+223 SPSHQIDVN
-232 RKGKKRAVI
+232 REGKKRAVI

-259 TDLHEESPIGFD
+259 TDSQKGSPIGFD
-271 FLTHNENESGQGYYA
+271 FLTHNDKESGQGYYT

-297 EAIPKDIVFAIDT
+297 KAVPRDIIFAIDT

-319 DQAKAALEFCI
+319 DQAKAALDFCI
-330 DQLNPEDRFDIIRYS
+330 DKLNPEDRFEIIRYS
-345 TETETLFNKLRTA
+345 TETEPLFNKLRTA
-358 KEQQTKEAKEFVKG
+358 KKQQTKEAKEFVKG

-380 IEEALVLAIETISK
+380 IEEALVLAIETVSK
-394 QGNEKSIRPRQI
+394 QENKESIRPTQI

-429 KKRQKIK
+429 KKKQGIK

-455 DLISQETKASTE
+455 DLISQKTKASTE

-492 NISIKTEGNVRLN
+492 NISIKTGDNVRLN
-505 EQHPNDLPDLFKGDQ
+505 EQHPNNLPDLFKGDQ

-528 TKKKETDRNIRF
+528 TKKKGTDNNIRF
-540 ELDGNIAGKK
+540 ELDGNIAGEK
-550 VNLKFETKIEKKSK
+550 VKLKFETKIEKKSK

-594 DEVVSL
+594 DEVVAL
-600 SRNWGIVTPYTS
+600 SRKWGIVTPYTS

-623 IPVAQQ
+623 VPVARQ
-629 SMGNRLGFS
+629 SMGKRIASRNA
-638 KLNSDSANTI
+638 NSVRTI
-648 KSKATPSSKD
+648 KS
-658 QNWFQRDLEKE
+658 QNGSAEGQFQRNLEKQ
-669 SFRRLSKNDSG
+669 SFRGFADSDSG
-680 SGAVAAARASE
+680 SDAVAAARAGE
-691 QLKQANQSKAFKSAY
+691 QLKKATQSKAFKNAY
-706 KEAQY
+706 KESQY

-729 FFQNEESWIDS
+729 FFQNEGSWIDS
-740 LVPEQKDRT
+740 LVPEQKERV
-749 AKRLEFGSKE
+749 AKRLTFGSKE
-759 YFKLLNQDANT
+759 YFELLNQDANT

-776 SVNMQIIINGTL
+776 AVNMQIIIDGTL
-788 YEIFSPKS
+788 YEIVSPES

>member
-1 MKKYSNFLIALSI
+1 MKNYSTILITLTLCLTSW
-14 CFASCVTVIPEK
+14 VMVVPEK
-26 SSAHGFIIT
+26 ASAHGFIIA
-35 DEPFIFHHPPRPPH
+35 DEPVIFHHPPRPPH

-58 IHRFLPLELR
+58 IHKFLPLELR

-80 AHTTV
+80 AQTTL

-100 YMFPIPKDAKIE
+100 YMFPVPQGAKIE

-139 IVRESRDPALMEYS
+139 IVREARDPALMEYS

-179 ILKRDGRITSYHYA
+179 ILKKDGRITSYHYA

-201 VPVKNVSVKV
+201 VPVKDVSLKITV
-211 TIESDKELKSIY
+211 ESDKELKSIY
-223 SPSHQINVN
+223 SPSHQIDVN
-232 RKGKKRAVI
+232 REGKKRAVI

-259 TDLHEESPIGFD
+259 TDSQKGSPIGFD
-271 FLTHNENESGQGYYA
+271 FLTHNDKESGQGYYT

-297 EAIPKDIVFAIDT
+297 KAVPRDIIFAIDT

-319 DQAKAALEFCI
+319 DQAKAALDFCI
-330 DQLNPEDRFDIIRYS
+330 DKLNPEDRFEIIRYS

-358 KEQQTKEAKEFVKG
+358 KKQQTKEAKEFVKG

-380 IEEALVLAIETISK
+380 IEEALVLAIETVSK
-394 QGNEKSIRPRQI
+394 QENKESIRPTQI

-420 TDKIIDRLV
+420 TNKIIDRLV
-429 KKRQKIK
+429 KKKQEIK

-455 DLISQETKASTE
+455 DLISQKTKASTE

-492 NISIKTEGNVRLN
+492 NISIKTGDNVRLN
-505 EQHPNDLPDLFKGDQ
+505 EQHPNNLPDLFKGDQ
-520 LVIFGRYK
+520 LVVFGRYK
-528 TKKKETDRNIRF
+528 TKKKGTDNNIKF
-540 ELDGNIAGKK
+540 ELDGNIAGEK
-550 VNLKFETKIEKKSK
+550 VKLKFETKIEKKSK

-594 DEVVSL
+594 DEVVAL
-600 SRNWGIVTPYTS
+600 SRKWGIVTPYTS

-623 IPVAQQ
+623 VPVARQ
-629 SMGNRLGFS
+629 SMGKRIASRNA
-638 KLNSDSANTI
+638 NSVRTI
-648 KSKATPSSKD
+648 KS
-658 QNWFQRDLEKE
+658 QNGSAEGQFQRNLEKQ
-669 SFRRLSKNDSG
+669 SFRGFAESDSG

-691 QLKQANQSKAFKSAY
+691 QLKKATQSKAFKDAY
-706 KEAQY
+706 KESQY

-729 FFQNEESWIDS
+729 FFQNEGFWIDS
-740 LVPEQKDRT
+740 LVPEQKERV
-749 AKRLEFGSKE
+749 AKRLTFGSKE
-759 YFKLLNQDANT
+759 YFELLNQDANT

-776 SVNMQIIINGTL
+776 AVNMQIIIDGTL
-788 YEIFSPKS
+788 YEIVSPES

>member
-14 CFASCVTVIPEK
+14 CFASCVTIIPEK

-420 TDKIIDRLV
+420 THKIIDRLV

-550 VNLKFETKIEKKSK
+550 VKLKFETKIEKKSK

-759 YFKLLNQDANT
+759 YFELLNQDANT

>member
-1 MKKYSNFLIALSI
+1 
-14 CFASCVTVIPEK
+14 
-26 SSAHGFIIT
+26 
-35 DEPFIFHHPPRPPH
+35 
-49 PPFPRPPRP
+49 
-58 IHRFLPLELR
+58 
-68 KNNVSVKIKNQV
+68 
-80 AHTTV
+80 
-85 EQTFYNPSRQRVEGT
+85 
-100 YMFPIPKDAKIE
+100 MFPVPQGAKIE

-139 IVRESRDPALMEYS
+139 IVREARDPALMEYS
-153 DHGMFKIR
+153 DHGMYKIR

-179 ILKRDGRITSYHYA
+179 ILKKDGRITSYHYA

-201 VPVKNVSVKV
+201 VPVKDVSLKITV
-211 TIESDKELKSIY
+211 ESDKELKSIY
-223 SPSHQINVN
+223 SPSHQIDVN
-232 RKGKKRAVI
+232 REGKKRAVI

-259 TDLHEESPIGFD
+259 TDSQKGSPIGFD
-271 FLTHNENESGQGYYA
+271 FLTHNDKESGQGYYT

-297 EAIPKDIVFAIDT
+297 KAVPRDIIFAIDT

-319 DQAKAALEFCI
+319 DQAKAALDFCI
-330 DQLNPEDRFDIIRYS
+330 DKLNPEDRFEIIRYS
-345 TETETLFNKLRTA
+345 TETEPLFNKLRTA
-358 KEQQTKEAKEFVKG
+358 KKQQTKEAKEFVKG

-380 IEEALVLAIETISK
+380 IEEALVLAIETVSK
-394 QGNEKSIRPRQI
+394 QENKESIRPTQI

-429 KKRQKIK
+429 KKKQGIK

-455 DLISQETKASTE
+455 DLISQKTKASTE

-492 NISIKTEGNVRLN
+492 NISIKTGDNVRLN
-505 EQHPNDLPDLFKGDQ
+505 EQHPNNLPDLFKGDQ

-528 TKKKETDRNIRF
+528 TKKKGTDNNIRF
-540 ELDGNIAGKK
+540 ELDGNIAGEK
-550 VNLKFETKIEKKSK
+550 VKLKFETKIEKKSK

-594 DEVVSL
+594 DEVVAL
-600 SRNWGIVTPYTS
+600 SRKWGIVTPYTS

-623 IPVAQQ
+623 VPVARQ
-629 SMGNRLGFS
+629 SMGKRIASRND
-638 KLNSDSANTI
+638 NSVRTI
-648 KSKATPSSKD
+648 KS
-658 QNWFQRDLEKE
+658 QNGSAEGQFQRNLEKQ
-669 SFRRLSKNDSG
+669 SFRGFADSDSG
-680 SGAVAAARASE
+680 SDAVAAARAGE
-691 QLKQANQSKAFKSAY
+691 QLKKATQSKAFKNAY
-706 KEAQY
+706 KESQY

-729 FFQNEESWIDS
+729 FFQNEGSWIDS
-740 LVPEQKDRT
+740 LVPEQKERV
-749 AKRLEFGSKE
+749 AKRLTFGSKE
-759 YFKLLNQDANT
+759 YFELLNQDANT

-776 SVNMQIIINGTL
+776 AVNMQIIIDGTL
-788 YEIFSPKS
+788 YEIVSPES

>member
-1 MKKYSNFLIALSI
+1 M
-14 CFASCVTVIPEK
+14 
-26 SSAHGFIIT
+26 
-35 DEPFIFHHPPRPPH
+35 
-49 PPFPRPPRP
+49 
-58 IHRFLPLELR
+58 
-68 KNNVSVKIKNQV
+68 SVKIKNQV

>member
-1 MKKYSNFLIALSI
+1 MKNYSIILITLTLCLTSW
-14 CFASCVTVIPEK
+14 VMVVPEK
-26 SSAHGFIIT
+26 ASAHGFIIA
-35 DEPFIFHHPPRPPH
+35 DEPVIFHHPPRPPH

-58 IHRFLPLELR
+58 IHKFLPLELR

-80 AHTTV
+80 AQTTL

-100 YMFPIPKDAKIE
+100 YMFPVPQGAKIE

-139 IVRESRDPALMEYS
+139 IVREARDPALMEYS

-179 ILKRDGRITSYHYA
+179 ILKKDGRITSYHYA

-201 VPVKNVSVKV
+201 IPVKDVSLKITV
-211 TIESDKELKSIY
+211 ESDKELKSIY
-223 SPSHQINVN
+223 SPSHQIDVN
-232 RKGKKRAVI
+232 REGKKRAVI

-251 TNFELLLA
+251 TNFELLIA
-259 TDLHEESPIGFD
+259 TDSQKGSPIGFD
-271 FLTHNENESGQGYYA
+271 FLTHNDKESGQGYYT

-297 EAIPKDIVFAIDT
+297 KAVPRDIIFAIDT

-319 DQAKAALEFCI
+319 DQAKAALDFCI
-330 DQLNPEDRFDIIRYS
+330 DKLNPEDRFEIIRYS

-358 KEQQTKEAKEFVKG
+358 KKQQTKEAKEFVEG

-380 IEEALVLAIETISK
+380 IEEALVLAIETVSK
-394 QGNEKSIRPRQI
+394 QENKESIRPTQI

-429 KKRQKIK
+429 KKKQEIK

-455 DLISQETKASTE
+455 DLISQKTKASTE

-492 NISIKTEGNVRLN
+492 NISIKTGDNVRLN
-505 EQHPNDLPDLFKGDQ
+505 EQHPNNLPDLFKGDQ

-528 TKKKETDRNIRF
+528 TKKKGTDNNIKF
-540 ELDGNIAGKK
+540 ELDGNIAGEK
-550 VNLKFETKIEKKSK
+550 VKLKFETKIEKKSK

-594 DEVVSL
+594 DEVVAL
-600 SRNWGIVTPYTS
+600 SRKWGIVTPYTS

-623 IPVAQQ
+623 IPVARQ
-629 SMGNRLGFS
+629 SMGKRIASRNA
-638 KLNSDSANTI
+638 NSVRTI
-648 KSKATPSSKD
+648 KS
-658 QNWFQRDLEKE
+658 QNGSAEGQFQRNLEKQR
-669 SFRRLSKNDSG
+669 FRGFADSDSG

-691 QLKQANQSKAFKSAY
+691 QLKKATQSKAFKDAY
-706 KEAQY
+706 KESQY

-729 FFQNEESWIDS
+729 FFQNEGFWIDS
-740 LVPEQKDRT
+740 LVPEQKERV
-749 AKRLEFGSKE
+749 AKRLTFGSKE
-759 YFKLLNQDANT
+759 YFELLNQDANT

-776 SVNMQIIINGTL
+776 AVNMQIIIDGTL
-788 YEIFSPKS
+788 YEIVSPES

>member
-1 MKKYSNFLIALSI
+1 
-14 CFASCVTVIPEK
+14 
-26 SSAHGFIIT
+26 
-35 DEPFIFHHPPRPPH
+35 
-49 PPFPRPPRP
+49 
-58 IHRFLPLELR
+58 
-68 KNNVSVKIKNQV
+68 
-80 AHTTV
+80 
-85 EQTFYNPSRQRVEGT
+85 
-100 YMFPIPKDAKIE
+100 MFPVPQGAKIE

-139 IVRESRDPALMEYS
+139 IVREARDPALMEYS
-153 DHGMFKIR
+153 DHGMYKIR

-179 ILKRDGRITSYHYA
+179 ILKKDGRITSYHYA

-201 VPVKNVSVKV
+201 VPVKDVSLKITV
-211 TIESDKELKSIY
+211 ESDKELKSIY
-223 SPSHQINVN
+223 SPSHQIDVN
-232 RKGKKRAVI
+232 REGKKRAVI

-259 TDLHEESPIGFD
+259 TDSQKGSPIGFD
-271 FLTHNENESGQGYYA
+271 FLTHNDKESGQGYYT

-297 EAIPKDIVFAIDT
+297 KAVPRDIIFAIDT

-319 DQAKAALEFCI
+319 DQAKAALDFCI
-330 DQLNPEDRFDIIRYS
+330 DKLNPEDRFEIIRYS
-345 TETETLFNKLRTA
+345 TETEPLFNKLRTA
-358 KEQQTKEAKEFVKG
+358 KKQQTKEAKEFVKG

-380 IEEALVLAIETISK
+380 IEEALVLAIETVSK
-394 QGNEKSIRPRQI
+394 QENKESIRPTQI

-429 KKRQKIK
+429 KKKQGIK

-455 DLISQETKASTE
+455 DLISQKTKASTE

-492 NISIKTEGNVRLN
+492 NISIKTGDNVRLN
-505 EQHPNDLPDLFKGDQ
+505 EQHPNNLPDLFKGDQ
-520 LVIFGRYK
+520 LVVFGRYK
-528 TKKKETDRNIRF
+528 TKKKGTDNNIKF
-540 ELDGNIAGKK
+540 ELDGNIAGEK
-550 VNLKFETKIEKKSK
+550 VKLKFETKIEKKSK

-594 DEVVSL
+594 DEVVAL
-600 SRNWGIVTPYTS
+600 SRKWGIVTPYTS

-623 IPVAQQ
+623 VPVARQ
-629 SMGNRLGFS
+629 SMGKRIASRNA
-638 KLNSDSANTI
+638 NSVRTI
-648 KSKATPSSKD
+648 KS
-658 QNWFQRDLEKE
+658 QNGSAEGQFQRNLEKQ
-669 SFRRLSKNDSG
+669 SFRGFADSDSG
-680 SGAVAAARASE
+680 SDAVAAARAGE
-691 QLKQANQSKAFKSAY
+691 QLKKATQSKAFKDAY
-706 KEAQY
+706 KESQY

-729 FFQNEESWIDS
+729 FFQNEGSWIDS
-740 LVPEQKDRT
+740 LVPEQKERV
-749 AKRLEFGSKE
+749 AKRLTFGSKE
-759 YFKLLNQDANT
+759 YFELLNQDANT

-776 SVNMQIIINGTL
+776 AVNMQIIIDGTL
-788 YEIFSPKS
+788 YEIVSPES

>member
-1 MKKYSNFLIALSI
+1 MKNYSTILITLTLCLTSW
-14 CFASCVTVIPEK
+14 VTVVPEK
-26 SSAHGFIIT
+26 ASAHGFIIA
-35 DEPFIFHHPPRPPH
+35 DEPVIFHHPPRPPH

-58 IHRFLPLELR
+58 IHKFLPLELR

-80 AHTTV
+80 AQTTL

-100 YMFPIPKDAKIE
+100 YMFPVPQGAKIE

-121 MTEAELLDAKKA
+121 MTKAELLDAKKA

-139 IVRESRDPALMEYS
+139 IVREARDPALMEYS
-153 DHGMFKIR
+153 DHGMYKIR

-179 ILKRDGRITSYHYA
+179 ILKKDGRITSYHYA

-201 VPVKNVSVKV
+201 VPVKDVSLKITV
-211 TIESDKELKSIY
+211 ESDKELKSIY
-223 SPSHQINVN
+223 SPSHQIDVN
-232 RKGKKRAVI
+232 REGKKRAVI

-259 TDLHEESPIGFD
+259 TDSQKGSPIGFD
-271 FLTHNENESGQGYYA
+271 FLTHNDKESGQGYYT

-297 EAIPKDIVFAIDT
+297 KAVPRDIIFAIDT

-319 DQAKAALEFCI
+319 DQAKAALDFCI
-330 DQLNPEDRFDIIRYS
+330 DKLNPEDRFEIIRYS
-345 TETETLFNKLRTA
+345 TETEPLFNKLRTA
-358 KEQQTKEAKEFVKG
+358 KKQQTKEAKEFVKG

-380 IEEALVLAIETISK
+380 IEEALVLAIETVSK
-394 QGNEKSIRPRQI
+394 QENKESIRPTQI

-429 KKRQKIK
+429 KKKQGIK

-455 DLISQETKASTE
+455 DLISQKTKASTE

-492 NISIKTEGNVRLN
+492 NISIKTGDNVRLN
-505 EQHPNDLPDLFKGDQ
+505 EQHPNNLPDLFKGDQ

-528 TKKKETDRNIRF
+528 TKKKGTDNNIRF
-540 ELDGNIAGKK
+540 ELDGNIAGEK
-550 VNLKFETKIEKKSK
+550 VKLKFETKIEKKSK

-594 DEVVSL
+594 DEVVAL
-600 SRNWGIVTPYTS
+600 SRKWGIVTPYTS

-623 IPVAQQ
+623 VPVARQ
-629 SMGNRLGFS
+629 SMGKRIASRND
-638 KLNSDSANTI
+638 NSVRTI
-648 KSKATPSSKD
+648 KS
-658 QNWFQRDLEKE
+658 QNGSAEGQFQRNLEKQ
-669 SFRRLSKNDSG
+669 SFRGFADSDSG
-680 SGAVAAARASE
+680 SDAVAAARAGE
-691 QLKQANQSKAFKSAY
+691 QLKKATQSKAFKNAY
-706 KEAQY
+706 KESQY

-729 FFQNEESWIDS
+729 FFQNEGSWIDS
-740 LVPEQKDRT
+740 LVPEQKERV
-749 AKRLEFGSKE
+749 AKRLTFGSKE
-759 YFKLLNQDANT
+759 YFELLNQDANT

-776 SVNMQIIINGTL
+776 AVNMQIIIDGTL
-788 YEIFSPKS
+788 YEIVSPES

>member
-14 CFASCVTVIPEK
+14 CFASCVTIIPEK

-153 DHGMFKIR
+153 DNGMFKIR

>member
-1 MKKYSNFLIALSI
+1 M
-14 CFASCVTVIPEK
+14 
-26 SSAHGFIIT
+26 
-35 DEPFIFHHPPRPPH
+35 
-49 PPFPRPPRP
+49 
-58 IHRFLPLELR
+58 
-68 KNNVSVKIKNQV
+68 SVKIKNQV
-80 AHTTV
+80 AQTTL

-100 YMFPIPKDAKIE
+100 YMFPVPQGAKIE

-139 IVRESRDPALMEYS
+139 IVREARDPALMEYS

-179 ILKRDGRITSYHYA
+179 ILKKDGRITSYHYA

-201 VPVKNVSVKV
+201 VPVKDVSLKITV
-211 TIESDKELKSIY
+211 ESDKELKSIY
-223 SPSHQINVN
+223 SPSHQIDVN
-232 RKGKKRAVI
+232 REGKKRAVI

-251 TNFELLLA
+251 TNFELLIA
-259 TDLHEESPIGFD
+259 TDSQKGSPIGFD
-271 FLTHNENESGQGYYA
+271 FLTHNDKESGQGYYT

-297 EAIPKDIVFAIDT
+297 KAVPRDIIFAIDT

-319 DQAKAALEFCI
+319 DQAKAALDFCI
-330 DQLNPEDRFDIIRYS
+330 DKLNPEDRFEIIRYS

-358 KEQQTKEAKEFVKG
+358 KKQQTKEAKEFVKG

-380 IEEALVLAIETISK
+380 IEEALVLAIETVSK
-394 QGNEKSIRPRQI
+394 QENKESIRPTQI

-420 TDKIIDRLV
+420 TNKIIDRLV
-429 KKRQKIK
+429 KKKQEIK

-455 DLISQETKASTE
+455 DLISQKTKASTE

-492 NISIKTEGNVRLN
+492 NISIKTGDNVRLN
-505 EQHPNDLPDLFKGDQ
+505 EQHPNNLPDLFKGDQ

-528 TKKKETDRNIRF
+528 TKKKGTDNNIRF
-540 ELDGNIAGKK
+540 ELDGNIAGEK
-550 VNLKFETKIEKKSK
+550 VKLKFETKIEKKSK

-594 DEVVSL
+594 DEVVAL
-600 SRNWGIVTPYTS
+600 SRKWGIVTPYTS

-623 IPVAQQ
+623 IPVARQ
-629 SMGNRLGFS
+629 SMGKRIASRNA
-638 KLNSDSANTI
+638 NSVRTI
-648 KSKATPSSKD
+648 KS
-658 QNWFQRDLEKE
+658 QNGSAEGQFQRNLEKQ
-669 SFRRLSKNDSG
+669 SFRGFAESDSG

-691 QLKQANQSKAFKSAY
+691 QLKKATQSKAFKDAY
-706 KEAQY
+706 KESQY

-729 FFQNEESWIDS
+729 FFQNEGSWIDS
-740 LVPEQKDRT
+740 LVPEQKERV
-749 AKRLEFGSKE
+749 AKRLTFGSKE
-759 YFKLLNQDANT
+759 YFELLNQDANT

-776 SVNMQIIINGTL
+776 AVNMQIIIDGTL
-788 YEIFSPKS
+788 YEIVSPES

>member
-1 MKKYSNFLIALSI
+1 MKNYSTILITLTLCLTSW
-14 CFASCVTVIPEK
+14 VMVVPEK
-26 SSAHGFIIT
+26 ASAHGFIIA
-35 DEPFIFHHPPRPPH
+35 DEPVIFHHPPRPPH

-58 IHRFLPLELR
+58 IHKFLPLELR

-80 AHTTV
+80 AQTTL

-100 YMFPIPKDAKIE
+100 YMFPVPQGAKIE

-139 IVRESRDPALMEYS
+139 IVREARDPALMEYS

-179 ILKRDGRITSYHYA
+179 ILKKDGRITSYHYA

-201 VPVKNVSVKV
+201 VPVKDVSLKITV
-211 TIESDKELKSIY
+211 ESDKELKSIY
-223 SPSHQINVN
+223 SPSHQIDVN
-232 RKGKKRAVI
+232 REGKKRAVI

-251 TNFELLLA
+251 TNFELLIA
-259 TDLHEESPIGFD
+259 TDSQKGSPIGFD
-271 FLTHNENESGQGYYA
+271 FLTHNDKESGQGYYT

-297 EAIPKDIVFAIDT
+297 KAVPRDIIFAIDT

-319 DQAKAALEFCI
+319 DQAKAALDFCI
-330 DQLNPEDRFDIIRYS
+330 DKLNPEDRFEIIRYS

-358 KEQQTKEAKEFVKG
+358 KKQQTKEAKEFVKG

-380 IEEALVLAIETISK
+380 IEEALVLAIETVSK
-394 QGNEKSIRPRQI
+394 QENKESIRPTQI

-420 TDKIIDRLV
+420 TEKIIDRLV
-429 KKRQKIK
+429 KKKQGIK

-455 DLISQETKASTE
+455 DLISQKTKASTE

-492 NISIKTEGNVRLN
+492 NISIKTGDNVRLN
-505 EQHPNDLPDLFKGDQ
+505 EQHPNNLPDLFKGDQ
-520 LVIFGRYK
+520 LVVFGRYK
-528 TKKKETDRNIRF
+528 TKKKGTDNNIKF
-540 ELDGNIAGKK
+540 ELDGNIAGEK
-550 VNLKFETKIEKKSK
+550 VKLKFETKIEKKSK

-594 DEVVSL
+594 DEVVAL
-600 SRNWGIVTPYTS
+600 SRKWGIVTPYTS

-623 IPVAQQ
+623 VPVARQ
-629 SMGNRLGFS
+629 SMGKRIASRNA
-638 KLNSDSANTI
+638 NSVRTI
-648 KSKATPSSKD
+648 KS
-658 QNWFQRDLEKE
+658 QNGSAEGQFQRNLEKQ
-669 SFRRLSKNDSG
+669 SFRGFAESDSG

-691 QLKQANQSKAFKSAY
+691 QLKKATQSKAFKDAY
-706 KEAQY
+706 KESQY

-729 FFQNEESWIDS
+729 FFQNEGFWIDS
-740 LVPEQKDRT
+740 LVPEQKERV
-749 AKRLEFGSKE
+749 AKRLTFGSKE
-759 YFKLLNQDANT
+759 YFELLNQDANT

-776 SVNMQIIINGTL
+776 AVNMQIIIDGTL
-788 YEIFSPKS
+788 YEIVSPES